1 MKIMNWTEVEESTK
15 GGAPLPPGGY
25 VARIVDVEDVPGRE
39 YLWIMYDIAE
49 GEHAGHYSDDFA
61 KNNPWCHRFSRSYK
75 QSAQGMFKAFLMRLQ
90 ESNPGRFDVAS
101 WQATGDERAFVG
113 LEVGLVMQTEKY
125 TNNKGEDKERLDVV
139 GIYASQDIRNGLYN
153 MPEPKDTRKPADP
166 FAMTAADPYAND
178 AALPF

>member
-1 MKIMNWTEVEESTK
+1 MKIMNWTEVEESTQ
-15 GGAPLPPGGY
+15 GGAALPPGGY
-25 VARIVDVEDVPGRE
+25 VARIVDVENVPGRE
-39 YLWIMYDIAE
+39 YLWVMYDIAE

-61 KNNPWCHRFSRSYK
+61 KKNPWCHRFSRSYK

-101 WQATGDERAFVG
+101 WQAACDERAFIG

-139 GIYASQDIRNGLYN
+139 GIYATQDIRNGMFK
-153 MPEPKDTRKPADP
+153 MPDPKDTRKNVDEPAPFDADYNAPIP
-166 FAMTAADPYAND
+166 FA
-178 AALPF
+178 